1 MVATHQPKQAEIFQ
15 KSPPIPTGVDIG
27 AGLSKLCVGG
37 GSQQMRLRLPSKLVE
52 IKEELHDVLS
62 SKEGGHFFYHEGE
75 RQDLV
80 GREFLTGTL
89 AAWKAPTTHV
99 KLSDDPALKVEF
111 VLQCILGALA
121 SLPHRLDWN
130 LHLVLSIHNSKV
142 FRAQLKDKVKGTHVV
157 SFNGKNTPASRVNLN
172 VSLVA
177 PEGAGSYGFAVSTK
191 PEPLIDRTTHAIAFD
206 FGTSTVIPT
215 VFAPGGSIIHRQVL
229 EVGGCIDLLDAIA
242 GDTELIQFLGKGK
255 AGSVEV
261 VRQGIEDSSFKYGTR
276 NFDFRPI
283 YARHLKPWLAD
294 RLRLA
299 FKEVSE
305 WRDAAGSVVAW
316 GGGVEMP
323 GVSKMLGS
331 QGIIAVP
338 EGCWAN
344 AIGLQRMAE
353 GRLQRGK

>member
-1 MVATHQPKQAEIFQ
+1 VF
-15 KSPPIPTGVDIG
+15 
-27 AGLSKLCVGG
+27 
-37 GSQQMRLRLPSKLVE
+37 
-52 IKEELHDVLS
+52 
-62 SKEGGHFFYHEGE
+62 
-75 RQDLV
+75 
-80 GREFLTGTL
+80 GT
-89 AAWKAPTTHV
+89 
-99 KLSDDPALKVEF
+99 
-111 VLQCILGALA
+111 
-121 SLPHRLDWN
+121 
-130 LHLVLSIHNSKV
+130 
-142 FRAQLKDKVKGTHVV
+142 QLKDKVKGTHVV
-157 SFNGKNTPASRVNLN
+157 SFNGKNTPTSRVNLK

-191 PEPLIDRTTHAIAFD
+191 PEALIDRTTHAIAFD

-215 VFAPGGSIIHRQVL
+215 VFAPGGSIIHRKVL

-276 NFDFRPI
+276 HFDFRPL

-305 WRDAAGSVVAW
+305 WRDAAGSLVAW

-331 QGIIAVP
+331 QGIIAV
-338 EGCWAN
+338 
-344 AIGLQRMAE
+344 LSRMRYRADGFKAE
-353 GRLQRGK
+353 GRRQRAEVKCTPLNRETLYCCA